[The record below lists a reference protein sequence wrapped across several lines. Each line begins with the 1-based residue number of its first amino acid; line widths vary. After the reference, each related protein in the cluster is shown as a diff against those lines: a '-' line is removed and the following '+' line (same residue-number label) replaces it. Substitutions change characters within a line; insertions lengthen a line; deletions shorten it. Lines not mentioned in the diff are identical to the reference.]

1 MSQAHLLVDPD
12 WPCMRIDAAE
22 LCANDWE
29 APIFISCWD
38 WDLGDSDDE
47 IGRVV
52 VTMEDLQQAADEKAE
67 IPLEP
72 ADDKERNVGFL
83 IVNRLEIEMVP
94 PERDIDKEN
103 QMPDPVEERMKM
115 DRKTSWAQKFL
126 DKLAGKDKQ
135 KASLLGVQTV
145 LVWPTFV
152 FFAVIM
158 TSVAMLWLAEML
170 LWGTAL
176 DPSNR
181 GGSSIIFEA
190 ELCGECHAC
199 SRVSSNMDDRL
210 TPLIPAESLEALQI
224 VLEDTCVQTSECET
238 FCVRVRSRPARILTC
253 AGRTEQ
259 GPILQYHLVDHR
271 HHFVSQLVCGHYVCH
286 RADRISHRTH
296 SLSCDTRSRVVRGH
310 EAQVRKRCQGTVRS
324 RAQSNGR
331 QGRVK

>member
-238 FCVRVRSRPARILTC
+238 FCVRVELNKARYFSIIWLTTGIISYLSSFVAIMFVIGQTGYRIEHILYHVTH
-253 AGRTEQ
+253 ARESFEDMKRKFEKDAKEQ
-259 GPILQYHLVDHR
+259 Y
-271 HHFVSQLVCGHYVCH
+271 
-286 RADRISHRTH
+286 
-296 SLSCDTRSRVVRGH
+296 
-310 EAQVRKRCQGTVRS
+310 EAELKAT
-324 RAQSNGR
+324 AA
-331 QGRVK
+331 KAE